1 MSDFVFELNSD
12 GVRELLQSQEMVN
25 IISEY
30 TDQVISKAGEG
41 YEGNT
46 EVHNRAVGMVWA
58 ETKEA
63 RIDNEDNNTLLR
75 ALNG

>member
-1 MSDFVFELNSD
+1 MSSFVFELDFD
-12 GVRELLQSQEMVN
+12 GVRELLQSQEMAD

-30 TDQVISKAGEG
+30 TDHIVSNAGEG

-75 ALNG
+75 ALYG